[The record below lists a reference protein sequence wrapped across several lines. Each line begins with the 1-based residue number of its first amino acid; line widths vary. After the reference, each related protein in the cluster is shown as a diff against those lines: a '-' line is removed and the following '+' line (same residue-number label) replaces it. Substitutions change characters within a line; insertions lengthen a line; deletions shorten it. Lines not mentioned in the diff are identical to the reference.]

1 MLFVKIF
8 DLDLGIIKLC
18 PKIGVLHMEQK
29 GGLILDLPFN
39 GATEEWILFSFHLF
53 CKSIISLLNDFSVM
67 YNRTHR

>member
-39 GATEEWILFSFHLF
+39 GATEDGFYFPFIYFVKVS
-53 CKSIISLLNDFSVM
+53 SLYLTTFQ
-67 YNRTHR
+67 